1 MRDHYRENLALLR
14 RILAGDQTARAKLVL
29 DNMGLV
35 HFWAGRMME
44 KWCGPHGK
52 RNDGKRG
59 DGRYWRREELIE
71 RGIAGLV
78 EGAAHVENCRHDR
91 IGAFLGSWVRGAM
104 LRPDPPLIRNLPREK
119 RIWQQLDGEF
129 DRRPSQ
135 RLAPDY
141 RRAYYTVDADWW
153 RIVNEW
159 DEGAALALIRLL
171 CWDATDDAIID
182 LRLAAMDGEDRLIG
196 QVAAEVAE
204 RLGLHRRTVRRR
216 LWRIR
221 QDFVSHRESG
231 RRINDRPERGGRTR
245 GRQVAGRPHA
255 GNGSHGPDKRRNQ
268 PSTGQGDMH

>member
-1 MRDHYRENLALLR
+1 MRNHYVENLALLG
-14 RILAGDQTARAKLVL
+14 RILAGDQTARATLVL

-35 HFWAGRMME
+35 HFWVGKMME

-59 DGRYWRREELIE
+59 DGRYWRRDELIE

-78 EGAAHVENCRHDR
+78 EGTAHVENCRHDR
-91 IGAFLGSWVRGAM
+91 IGAFLAAWVRGAM
-104 LRPDPPLIRNLPREK
+104 LRRDPPLIRNLPRAI
-119 RIWQQLDGEF
+119 RVHQQIDGEM
-129 DRRPSQ
+129 DRRPAQ
-135 RLAPDY
+135 RLTPDY
-141 RRAYYTVDADWW
+141 RRVYYTVDEGWW

-159 DEGAALALIRLL
+159 DEDAALALIRLL
-171 CWDATDDAIID
+171 CRDSTDDAIID

-221 QDFVSHRESG
+221 QGFVSHRESG
-231 RRINDRPERGGRTR
+231 RHINDRPERGGRTR

-255 GNGSHGPDKRRNQ
+255 GDRKRRDTQHRHGNSRRQ
-268 PSTGQGDMH
+268 PP